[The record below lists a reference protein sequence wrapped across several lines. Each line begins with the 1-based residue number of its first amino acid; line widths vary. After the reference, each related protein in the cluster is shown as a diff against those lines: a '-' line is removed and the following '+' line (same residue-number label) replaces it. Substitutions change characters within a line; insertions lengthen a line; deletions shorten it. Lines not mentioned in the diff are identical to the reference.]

1 MISKTHLQSVIS
13 KYHLGE
19 IEKVKWEIQNNQLQI
34 NFIAPSN
41 VVLGSVKCYDFP
53 IKEADLAIYN
63 TKKLSNL
70 ISICNGDLLL
80 EIEKQKEMLL
90 KLNISDMNFNLSY
103 ALSDPL
109 LIKKVGKAKP
119 VNGWYVEID
128 LGNEEISNI
137 LRAKGA
143 MSEIDNFLV
152 TTTKDLDGQDV
163 CELIFGDEIGH
174 NNKISYQ
181 LKGSWLNEINKEDMK
196 IKYNSN
202 MLKTILNANKDMN
215 EGTFKISNE
224 GLMYLIFTDGVIESE
239 YYMVPTEDGIIS

>member
-1 MISKTHLQSVIS
+1 MISKTQLQSVIA

-41 VVLGSVKCYDFP
+41 VVLGSVKCDDFP

-128 LGNEEISNI
+128 LGNEEISNV

-215 EGTFKISNE
+215 EGTFKISNA

>member
-1 MISKTHLQSVIS
+1 MISKTQLQSVIS

-41 VVLGSVKCYDFP
+41 VVLGSVKCDNFP
-53 IKEADLAIYN
+53 IEEADLAIYN

-109 LIKKVGKAKP
+109 LIKKVGRAKP
-119 VNGWYVEID
+119 VDGWYVELQ
-128 LGNEEISNI
+128 LGSEEISNI

-163 CELIFGDEIGH
+163 CEFIFGDEIGH
-174 NNKISYQ
+174 NNKITYQ
-181 LKGSWLNEINKEDMK
+181 LQGEINKEDMK

-202 MLKTILNANKDMN
+202 MLKTILNANKDMD
-215 EGTFKISNE
+215 EGKFKISNQ
-224 GLMYLIFTDGVIESE
+224 GLMYFNFKDDTIESE
-239 YYMVPTEDGIIS
+239 YYMVPQEDGIIS

>member
-1 MISKTHLQSVIS
+1 MISKTQLQSVIN

-19 IEKVKWEIQNNQLQI
+19 IEKVKWEISNNELQV

-41 VVLGSVKCYDFP
+41 IVLGSVRCFDFP
-53 IKEADLAIYN
+53 IEEADLAIYN

-80 EIEKQKEMLL
+80 EIEKQREMLL

-119 VNGWYVEID
+119 VEGWYVELNLSSD
-128 LGNEEISNI
+128 EISNI
-137 LRAKGA
+137 LRAKGT

-163 CELIFGDEIGH
+163 CEFVFGDEVGH
-174 NNKISYQ
+174 NNKITYQ
-181 LKGSWLNEINKEDMK
+181 LQGEISKEDMK

-202 MLKTILNANKDMN
+202 MLKTILNANKDMD
-215 EGTFKISNE
+215 EGQFKISNQ
-224 GLMYLIFTDGVIESE
+224 GLMYFNFKNETIESE
-239 YYMVPTEDGIIS
+239 YYMVPQEDGIIS

>member
-1 MISKTHLQSVIS
+1 MISKTQLQSVIN

-19 IEKVKWEIQNNQLQI
+19 IEKVKWEILNNELQV

-41 VVLGSVKCYDFP
+41 IVLGSVRCFDFP
-53 IKEADLAIYN
+53 IEEADLAIYN

-70 ISICNGDLLL
+70 ISICKGDLLL

-119 VNGWYVEID
+119 VEGWYVELNLSSD
-128 LGNEEISNI
+128 EISNI

-163 CELIFGDEIGH
+163 CEFVFGDEVGH
-174 NNKISYQ
+174 NNKITYQ
-181 LKGSWLNEINKEDMK
+181 LQGEINKEDMK

-202 MLKTILNANKDMN
+202 MLKTILNANKDMD
-215 EGTFKISNE
+215 EGQFKISNQ
-224 GLMYLIFTDGVIESE
+224 GLMYFNFKNETIESE
-239 YYMVPTEDGIIS
+239 YYMVPQEDGIIS

>member
-1 MISKTHLQSVIS
+1 MISKTQLQSVIA

-41 VVLGSVKCYDFP
+41 VVLGSVKCDNFP
-53 IKEADLAIYN
+53 IEEADLAIYN

-109 LIKKVGKAKP
+109 LIKKVGRAKP
-119 VNGWYVEID
+119 VDGWYVELE
-128 LGNEEISNI
+128 LGSEEISNI

-163 CELIFGDEIGH
+163 CELVFGDEIGH
-174 NNKISYQ
+174 NNKITYQ
-181 LKGSWLNEINKEDMK
+181 LQGEINKEDMK

-202 MLKTILNANKDMN
+202 MLKTILNANKDMD
-215 EGTFKISNE
+215 EGKFKISNQ
-224 GLMYLIFTDGVIESE
+224 GLMYFNFKDDTIESE
-239 YYMVPTEDGIIS
+239 YYMVPQEDGIIS

>member
-1 MISKTHLQSVIS
+1 MISKQQLQSVIS

-19 IEKVKWEIQNNQLQI
+19 IEKVKWEILDNKLTI

-41 VVLGSVKCYDFP
+41 IVLGSVKCLDFP
-53 IKEADLAIYN
+53 IEEADLAIYN

-80 EIEKQKEMLL
+80 EVEKQKEMLL

-119 VNGWYVEID
+119 VEGWYVELNLSND
-128 LGNEEISNI
+128 EIGNI

-163 CELIFGDEIGH
+163 CELVFGDEVGH
-174 NNKISYQ
+174 NNKITYQ
-181 LKGSWLNEINKEDMK
+181 LQGEINKEDMK

-202 MLKTILNANKDMN
+202 MLKTILNANKDMD
-215 EGTFKISNE
+215 EGQFKISNQ
-224 GLMYLIFTDGVIESE
+224 GLMYFNFKDETIESE
-239 YYMVPTEDGIIS
+239 YYMVPQEDGIIS

>member
-1 MISKTHLQSVIS
+1 MISKSQLQSVIA

-41 VVLGSVKCYDFP
+41 VVLGSVKCDDFP
-53 IKEADLAIYN
+53 IEEADLAIYN

-119 VNGWYVEID
+119 VDGWYVELE
-128 LGNEEISNI
+128 LGSEEISNI

-163 CELIFGDEIGH
+163 CELVFGDEIGH
-174 NNKISYQ
+174 NNKITYQ
-181 LKGSWLNEINKEDMK
+181 LQGEINKEDMK

-202 MLKTILNANKDMN
+202 MLKTILNANKDMD
-215 EGTFKISNE
+215 EGKFKISNQ
-224 GLMYLIFTDGVIESE
+224 GLMYFNFKDDTIESE
-239 YYMVPTEDGIIS
+239 YYMVPQEDGIIS